1 MKDKLFE
8 QLYRLSKWPYQRFF
22 KKNAPWNVTKE
33 ELLCYPE
40 KTLGNDLGI
49 FLAVNRFTMEPKLE
63 DHDVMHVLIGIGTSV
78 KEEIAMQFYL
88 LGNGKRS
95 LYLFMVLLLGTL
107 FYPLHLFFFCSY
119 YKRGQK
125 ALSFYDLDYSK
136 LLLQSTEN
144 FRKTFKIQ

>member
-8 QLYRLSKWPYQRFF
+8 LLYMLSKLPYQRFL

-33 ELLCYPE
+33 ALLTYPVNS
-40 KTLGNDLGI
+40 LGYDLGL
-49 FLAVNRFTMEPKLE
+49 FLTVNHFTMEPKLE

-95 LYLFMVLLLGTL
+95 IYLFMVVLFGTL
-107 FYPLHLFFFCSY
+107 FYPFEFPFFRSY
-119 YKRGQK
+119 YKRGRK

-136 LLLQSTEN
+136 LLMQPTEN
-144 FRKTFKIQ
+144 IRKAFKIQ